1 MDVVVDAQGDVLK
14 VVEAGMLAGIRP
26 SCTVAGC
33 SLAIGFGVVPV
44 TGAIGWLG
52 HPLAMVMC
60 CGFAIFELL
69 HARDAQASALS
80 VMGFARTGLAAAAAL
95 AAVATMAGVEGVE
108 VGPLELASGG
118 GGAALIA
125 TIRNAIRD
133 RVKELAHDAASAW
146 VARLEDGGFVLFATL
161 LFVFPLLPIVALV
174 GFALASAVGFGL
186 AMVADR
192 SQRRACSSCGHRAR
206 LEAVRCPSCQRALEP
221 RAWLK
226 PPPRMSQHVE
236 ALFAEPPK
244 AKEPA
249 A

>member
-1 MDVVVDAQGDVLK
+1 MDVIADAQGDVLK

-33 SLAIGFGVVPV
+33 SLAIGFGVVPA

-60 CGFAIFELL
+60 CGLAIFELL
-69 HARDAQASALS
+69 HARD
-80 VMGFARTGLAAAAAL
+80 AAAAL

-192 SQRRACSSCGHRAR
+192 SQRRACGSCGHRAR
-206 LEAVRCPSCQRALEP
+206 VEAVRCPSCQRALEP
-221 RAWLK
+221 RAWLA
-226 PPPRMSQHVE
+226 PPPRISRHVE

-249 A
+249 S